1 MHYQAESL
9 FERQMAVA
17 NRAPCLILSEK
28 KIIHCLQP
36 HAHLTSFPLSISA
49 YLFVFPFTPP
59 LPSPTDKQS
68 YPSLPGQH
76 QPGNKIH
83 THGGRG
89 RVLGLPGR
97 DKGGRGYARDRA
109 QRSVIRSRTALS
121 RSPTTTRPY
130 LALIA
135 CIFWSLSTP
144 PRRERRSGAAE
155 SFGAVARNRSWSRV
169 FGRDAW
175 KL

>member
-1 MHYQAESL
+1 MT
-9 FERQMAVA
+9 

-89 RVLGLPGR
+89 EGGSRAYQGGIRGVRPGQSPEVCNKVTDCPVKVTHHDTSLSRPYRLHFLVLIDSAQEGEER
-97 DKGGRGYARDRA
+97 RGRGVLRR
-109 QRSVIRSRTALS
+109 RGKEPKLVEG
-121 RSPTTTRPY
+121 
-130 LALIA
+130 
-135 CIFWSLSTP
+135 FWAGCLETK
-144 PRRERRSGAAE
+144 
-155 SFGAVARNRSWSRV
+155 VASS
-169 FGRDAW
+169 
-175 KL
+175 KP